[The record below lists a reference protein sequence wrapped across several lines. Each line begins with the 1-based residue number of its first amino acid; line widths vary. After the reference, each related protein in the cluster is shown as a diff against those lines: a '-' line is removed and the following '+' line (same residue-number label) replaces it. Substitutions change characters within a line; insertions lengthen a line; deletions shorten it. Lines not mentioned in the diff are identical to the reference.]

1 MPVPEPP
8 RKDQLLR
15 IKDRPLEFSF
25 WPVERTTRR
34 YGLGTRVFATD
45 PWTVIRRSIE
55 QKRIATEIK
64 EAAFALIEQAED
76 FYRAAESRVKA
87 AKPVL
92 LYYCFMNLAKAYIL
106 ATGQREDVN
115 DAQHGL
121 YEKLDPAPNNK
132 ELDNAFLEAKR
143 TVVPSPSPAPSQKI
157 SIFDE
162 LLKAIRGNG
171 LETHIFR
178 LDLPTLLPQVVPG
191 HRLWVTGF
199 GPQAKERFV
208 SIERIEFR
216 QDFRTK
222 RIWICLYLFADDL
235 KRINLGH
242 KDFVK
247 LSDLSKIF
255 HEVACDESLNG
266 RSLVCLEQIHRL
278 KYSHRPSD
286 SIPNLVGVVRHKL
299 WRTVLLM
306 PPYRRYYLY
315 PAPLEEHP
323 QILPQILSIYAITFY
338 LGSITRYRPH
348 HFDAILEGPFGPFF
362 DAFLNDQPT
371 QFIYLM
377 ASEFAQKEVT
387 KAAIV

>member
-1 MPVPEPP
+1 MSLHGP
-8 RKDQLLR
+8 RDGQPLR

-25 WPVERTTRR
+25 WPMERTTRR

-55 QKRIATEIK
+55 KKRGLAETQK
-64 EAAFALIEQAED
+64 AAFALIEQAED

-106 ATGQREDVN
+106 AMRQREDVN

-121 YEKLDPAPNNK
+121 YERLDSAPNNK
-132 ELDNAFLEAKR
+132 ELVNAYLEAKR
-143 TVVPSPSPAPSQKI
+143 TVGSGRQLSPSQKI
-157 SIFDE
+157 SVFDE
-162 LLKAIRGNG
+162 LLKAIRGDG
-171 LETHIFR
+171 LATPISRFN
-178 LDLPTLLPQVVPG
+178 LLTLLPQVVPG
-191 HRLWVTGF
+191 HRLWVTEVR
-199 GPQAKERFV
+199 PQAKERFV
-208 SIERIEFR
+208 SIERIEFW
-216 QDFRTK
+216 QNTGAK
-222 RIWICLYLFADDL
+222 QIWLRLYLFADDL
-235 KRINLGH
+235 RRINLGH
-242 KDFVK
+242 QDFVK
-247 LSDLSKIF
+247 LSDLTQVF
-255 HEVACDESLNG
+255 REVVCEESVNG
-266 RSLVCLEQIHRL
+266 RALVCLEQIRPL
-278 KYSHRPSD
+278 KYNHRPSD
-286 SIPNLVGVVRHKL
+286 SIPDLVRTVRHKL

-306 PPYRRYYLY
+306 PPYRKYYLY
-315 PAPLEEHP
+315 PAPLQEHP